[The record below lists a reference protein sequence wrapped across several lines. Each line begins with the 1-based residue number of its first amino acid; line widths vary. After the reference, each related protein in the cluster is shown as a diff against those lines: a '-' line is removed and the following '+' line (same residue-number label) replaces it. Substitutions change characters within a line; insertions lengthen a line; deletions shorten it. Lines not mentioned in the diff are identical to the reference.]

1 MRTVAAATA
10 LLLALAGLGACS
22 DDEGT
27 AEPVAVRTA
36 LDGSEFNDADAE
48 FATAMV
54 PHLADTLVLVDEAL
68 EHGVSAEVRSA
79 AEQVRDVRGP
89 QIEQLVVWLGD
100 WGQPVPETSRD
111 HANAGHPD
119 DGEHSHG
126 DGARAPE
133 GGGQGD
139 PAYEQEWLDDVV
151 AQHEEAL
158 ELARTEVERGLDP
171 DAVAMAEQMVEGLA
185 AELESLRAL
194 QD

>member
-1 MRTVAAATA
+1 MRSAAAATA
-10 LLLALAGLGACS
+10 LLLALAGLTACS
-22 DDEGT
+22 DGAGSDEP
-27 AEPVAVRTA
+27 AAVRTA
-36 LDGSEFNDADAE
+36 MDGSEFNDADAE

-89 QIEQLVVWLGD
+89 QIEQFVVWLGD
-100 WGQPVPETSRD
+100 WGRPVPETSRD

-126 DGARAPE
+126 DGAEAPD
-133 GGGQGD
+133 GGGKGD
-139 PAYEQEWLDDVV
+139 PAYEQKWLADMV
-151 AQHEEAL
+151 ALHEEAL
-158 ELARTEVERGLDP
+158 DLATTAADRGLDP
-171 DAVAMAEQMVEGLA
+171 DAVAMAEQMQESLG
-185 AELESLRAL
+185 AELDALRAL